1 MTSTDEQIIAW
12 RREQLARS
20 GYGANEASLLAD
32 HVEVDLHEA
41 LDLAGRGCPPELAIR
56 ILL

>member
-1 MTSTDEQIIAW
+1 MTVPEAQIIDW

-20 GYGANEASLLAD
+20 GYGAYEATLLAY
-32 HVEVDLHEA
+32 HVEVDLHLA
-41 LDLAGRGCPPELAIR
+41 IDLAGRGCPSELALR

>member
-1 MTSTDEQIIAW
+1 MKVTDEQIVAW
-12 RREQLARS
+12 RREQLGRS
-20 GYGANEASLLAD
+20 GYGVYEASLLAH

-41 LDLAGRGCPPELAIR
+41 IDLAGRGCPPELAVQ

>member
-1 MTSTDEQIIAW
+1 MTVIETQIIAW

-20 GYGANEASLLAD
+20 GYGAYEASLLAH

-41 LDLAGRGCPPELAIR
+41 IDLAGRGCPPELALR

>member
-1 MTSTDEQIIAW
+1 VTVTETQIIAW
-12 RREQLARS
+12 REQQLARS
-20 GYGANEASLLAD
+20 GYAAYEALLLAH

-41 LDLAGRGCPPELAIR
+41 IDLAGRGCPPELAVR

>member
-1 MTSTDEQIIAW
+1 MTVTETQIIAW
-12 RREQLARS
+12 REQQLARS
-20 GYGANEASLLAD
+20 GYGAYEALLLAH

-41 LDLAGRGCPPELAIR
+41 IDLAGRGCPPELAVR